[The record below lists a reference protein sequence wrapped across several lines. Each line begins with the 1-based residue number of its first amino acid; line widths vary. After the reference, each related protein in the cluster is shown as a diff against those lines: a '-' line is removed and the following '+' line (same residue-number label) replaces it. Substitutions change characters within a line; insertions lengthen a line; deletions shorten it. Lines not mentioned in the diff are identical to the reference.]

1 MQKAFSTDWVPRNLN
16 IVISAQTSFA
26 LLTKFCQ
33 FFDHSRGHVLV
44 FVVVLAVR
52 ILILAVLV
60 FVLLGLV
67 VVVGGGV
74 PLVIVL
80 FLVASRSIKTQK

>member
-1 MQKAFSTDWVPRNLN
+1 MFF
-16 IVISAQTSFA
+16 SAQTSFA
-26 LLTKFCQ
+26 LLPKFCQ
-33 FFDHSRGHVLV
+33 FFDHSRGHVVV

-67 VVVGGGV
+67 VVVGGV

-80 FLVASRSIKTQK
+80 FVVASRSIKTQK

>member
-16 IVISAQTSFA
+16 IVFFSARQTSFA

-33 FFDHSRGHVLV
+33 FFDHSRGHVVV

-67 VVVGGGV
+67 VVGGGV
-74 PLVIVL
+74 PLVIL
-80 FLVASRSIKTQK
+80 FVVASRSIKTQK

>member
-16 IVISAQTSFA
+16 IVFSAQTSFA
-26 LLTKFCQ
+26 LLPKFCQ
-33 FFDHSRGHVLV
+33 FFDHSRGHVVV

-67 VVVGGGV
+67 VVGGGV

-80 FLVASRSIKTQK
+80 FVVASRSIKTQK